1 MEVISEEE
9 MLWDVGASHG
19 TELTIPGL
27 HIRTRGVHRRT
38 SGFLSHRPQSSQLL
52 SAGVQPPW
60 QAGTQSAGIGP
71 LLHTV
76 PRAGTELQSKDCDS
90 ELGEAL
96 GSLGFLGGSVVKNP
110 PAHVGDLGL
119 IPGSGRSP
127 SEGCGN
133 LLQYS
138 CLENPMDQRS
148 LSGYGPWGCKESMR
162 AHTGFFGLRPRTCL
176 TLFCSASGPSGI
188 PAGLDT

>member
-27 HIRTRGVHRRT
+27 HIEPEVCTGGLP
-38 SGFLSHRPQSSQLL
+38 GFLSHRPQSSQLL

-71 LLHTV
+71 FLPTV
-76 PRAGTELQSKDCDS
+76 PRTGTEMQLKDCDS

-127 SEGCGN
+127 SEGSGN

-138 CLENPMDQRS
+138 CLENPMDRGACQGMVHGAAKSRCVHTQRS
-148 LSGYGPWGCKESMR
+148 
-162 AHTGFFGLRPRTCL
+162 
-176 TLFCSASGPSGI
+176 SA
-188 PAGLDT
+188 